1 MNKVDH
7 NLSQV
12 MNLALTAE
20 NNEKEKQH
28 FDLPGYIEKGQ
39 SLGLDE
45 RLVITQ
51 ETEESIRKIRNTS
64 FYGAFGPDKIP
75 PRHPT
80 NDLEIIKRNIPTD
93 MSPAGRELFTYLQD
107 CELSYQSANKNRK
120 GFLHKKAKTTSF
132 PTVKKE
138 LNYLANLPDSALDHF
153 FEEFI
158 NGFLRVKTLE
168 EELEDEKV
176 LENKIKET
184 EINNYINY
192 IRGFI

>member
-7 NLSQV
+7 NLSQLI
-12 MNLALTAE
+12 NLALTAD
-20 NNEKEKQH
+20 NNKEKNNSGIVYDLEITPTKH
-28 FDLPGYIEKGQ
+28 FDLPEYIEKSQ
-39 SLGLDE
+39 SLGLDS
-45 RLVITQ
+45 RLVL
-51 ETEESIRKIRNTS
+51 TS
-64 FYGAFGPDKIP
+64 EP
-75 PRHPT
+75 PT

-93 MSPAGRELFTYLQD
+93 LSPAGRELFTCLQD
-107 CELSYQSANKNRK
+107 CELNYQLSNKNRK
-120 GFLHKKAKTTSF
+120 GFLHRKARTTLF

-138 LNYLANLPDSALDHF
+138 LIYLTNLPSSALDHF

-176 LENKIKET
+176 LENKIKKT
-184 EINNYINY
+184 EVNNYINY